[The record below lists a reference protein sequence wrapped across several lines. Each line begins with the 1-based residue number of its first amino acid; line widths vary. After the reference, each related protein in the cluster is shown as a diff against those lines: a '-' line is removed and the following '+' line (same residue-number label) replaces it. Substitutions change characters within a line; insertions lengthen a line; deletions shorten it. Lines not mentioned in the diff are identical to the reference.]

1 MDIALKKRKEKSIR
15 IRKGKK
21 PIEKM
26 RGGEKYEWTPPPP
39 KKSEWE
45 GIEKEKNQKRKWQKG
60 K

>member
-26 RGGEKYEWTPPPP
+26 RDR
-39 KKSEWE
+39 KSVV
-45 GIEKEKNQKRKWQKG
+45 
-60 K
+60 

>member
-26 RGGEKYEWTPPPP
+26 RGGEKYE
-39 KKSEWE
+39 
-45 GIEKEKNQKRKWQKG
+45 
-60 K
+60 

>member
-26 RGGEKYEWTPPPP
+26 RGGEK
-39 KKSEWE
+39 
-45 GIEKEKNQKRKWQKG
+45 
-60 K
+60 